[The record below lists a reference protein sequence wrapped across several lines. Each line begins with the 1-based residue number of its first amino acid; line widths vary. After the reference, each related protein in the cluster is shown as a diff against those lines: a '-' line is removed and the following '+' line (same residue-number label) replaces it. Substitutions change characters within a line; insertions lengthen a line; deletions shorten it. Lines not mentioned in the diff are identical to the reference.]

1 MIIKNYTLQLT
12 TIEQCLMVDSIERQI
27 IKLKKKLVC
36 FIVILLFGFLM
47 CCNLYSSEFNSKYT
61 ITENEK
67 ILLQEKALNL
77 VRGRTYYLYNKID
90 NEYIENNFYFLEINS
105 VNGKQFKIKF
115 DLAQKDNNGNY
126 MMYIE

>member
-1 MIIKNYTLQLT
+1 
-12 TIEQCLMVDSIERQI
+12 
-27 IKLKKKLVC
+27 
-36 FIVILLFGFLM
+36 M
-47 CCNLYSSEFNSKYT
+47 CCNLYSSESNSEYT

-77 VRGRTYYLYNKID
+77 VRGRTYSIYNKID
-90 NEYIENNFYFLEINS
+90 NEYIENNFYFLEINA

-115 DLAQKDNNGNY
+115 DLAQKDNNGDY